1 MGTDTDDGAQLGADD
16 MGDEWATY
24 PASNTGGG
32 SSSLVWSGKLVDT
45 GGQGDDGSGYVAAV
59 PVQRNAAGV
68 PTLTIAAPTIVTAPP
83 MVQASPET
91 KKATALPWLL
101 LAAVG
106 AKLAGLF

>member
-68 PTLTIAAPTIVTAPP
+68 PVLTINAPTVTSAPP
-83 MVQASPET
+83 LVQAPET
-91 KKATALPWLL
+91 KKATAWPWLL

-106 AKLAGLF
+106 AKVVGLF